1 MAAPQLDPADR
12 ALRMVEE
19 AASRADLNGAGAEV
33 LRVRTSIHVEL
44 PQADVVARVEGPGGQ
59 ELALRQV
66 VVARALGARNAPVA
80 RLVIPDI
87 QPRQIGD
94 GG

>member
-19 AASRADLNGAGAEV
+19 AASRADLNGAGGEV

-44 PQADVVARVEGPGGQ
+44 PQADVVARGDVVVEHDGPGQ
-59 ELALRQV
+59 
-66 VVARALGARNAPVA
+66 
-80 RLVIPDI
+80 LVIERG
-87 QPRQIGD
+87 RQLGE
-94 GG
+94 